1 LIAHNFSVK
10 ISSSEPYAFREFW
23 RLAPA
28 STAHLGKR
36 VLKDVMRKVISLRLQ
51 WSKRKAILILNLL
64 GAYVWTS
71 GGFKDGTNFS
81 VQRESLV
88 IIGAF
93 LHPETSSNMSS
104 SMTTVQHNPIR
115 S

>member
-1 LIAHNFSVK
+1 
-10 ISSSEPYAFREFW
+10 
-23 RLAPA
+23 
-28 STAHLGKR
+28 
-36 VLKDVMRKVISLRLQ
+36 M
-51 WSKRKAILILNLL
+51 LILNLL
-64 GAYVWTS
+64 GAYVWTG
-71 GGFKDGTNFS
+71 GGFEDEASFS